1 MRFRDTDVFVRVDA
15 NGKPVL
21 GPDGRGE
28 MKYRLSDPRSYRP
41 APSRLEALPGDKAGA
56 PFPDDAAAASV
67 PADPGT
73 TNSASAGARGKRPGG
88 PGKPGGASRGARG
101 AGTATSSAP
110 VADPATSY
118 VVYTDGACSGNPGPA
133 GIGVVIMHGGERREL
148 SEYLGE
154 GTNNIAELTA
164 VKRALEEL
172 PDRERRVVLHLDSE
186 YVRGLLVKGWK
197 AKANQ
202 TLVEEL
208 RALART
214 FRDLHLVYV
223 PGHAGVSENERCD
236 ALARQAIMRGR

>member
-15 NGKPVL
+15 SGKPVI

-28 MKYRLSDPRSYRP
+28 MKYRLNDPKTYRP
-41 APSRLEALPGDKAGA
+41 APSRLETLPADQAGA
-56 PFPDDAAAASV
+56 LFPDDAAAASI
-67 PADPGT
+67 PAEGAA
-73 TNSASAGARGKRPGG
+73 NGASAATRGKRPGA
-88 PGKPGGASRGARG
+88 PAARGAR
-101 AGTATSSAP
+101 AGGGGSSAAP

-133 GIGVVIMHGGERREL
+133 GIGVVIMHNGQRREL

-172 PDRERRVVLHLDSE
+172 PERDRRVVLHLDSE

-202 TLVEEL
+202 ALVEEL

-236 ALARQAIMRGR
+236 QLARQAVMRGR

>member
-1 MRFRDTDVFVRVDA
+1 MPWLLMRFRDTDVYVRVNEA
-15 NGKPVL
+15 GKPVL
-21 GPDGRGE
+21 GTDGRGE
-28 MKYRLSDPRSYRP
+28 MKYRLNDPRSYRP
-41 APSRLEALPGDKAGA
+41 SPSRLEPLPAEEAG
-56 PFPDDAAAASV
+56 PLVPDDAAAASV
-67 PADPGT
+67 PVEDNAQARPR
-73 TNSASAGARGKRPGG
+73 AGAAR
-88 PGKPGGASRGARG
+88 KPAAATRNGARPP
-101 AGTATSSAP
+101 AP
-110 VADPATSY
+110 AADPATSY

-133 GIGVVIMHGGERREL
+133 GIGVVIMHAGQRREL

-172 PDRERRVVLHLDSE
+172 PERERRVVLHLDSE

-202 TLVEEL
+202 ALVEEL

-214 FRDLHLVYV
+214 FPDLHLVYV

-236 ALARQAIMRGR
+236 QLARQAIMRGR